1 MNLDEFKSS
10 WHERHD
16 LLGKE
21 RFDAAAA
28 DVVARTAK
36 LERAIVRRDLVE
48 AAAAVVVVVFFGVFL
63 WFVPVP
69 TLMIIGVVIIMLSVV
84 EIVAVMC
91 WTRHRDERPNNDAP
105 FLEFSRAE
113 LRRMERQ
120 IQLLKNVT
128 WWYSGPMMVGCGVMM
143 FGLLHSVPEL
153 PPLVFYGFLAA
164 FYACFLAATF
174 IIARIN
180 ARAVETNLIPVR
192 DELAQLVRALEEE

>member
-1 MNLDEFKSS
+1 VNLDDFKSD
-10 WHERHD
+10 WRVRHD
-16 LLGKE
+16 ALGKE

-48 AAAAVVVVVFFGVFL
+48 AAAAVVVLVFFGVFL

-69 TLMIIGVVIIMLSVV
+69 TLMMIGVVIIMLSAV
-84 EIVAVMC
+84 EIVAVMV
-91 WTRHRDERPNNDAP
+91 WTRHRDERPNHDAP
-105 FLEFSRAE
+105 LLEFYRAE
-113 LRRMERQ
+113 LRRVQRQ

-128 WWYSGPMMVGCGVMM
+128 WWYSGPMMVGCCVMM

-153 PPLVFYGFLAA
+153 PSLVFYGFLAA
-164 FYACFLAATF
+164 FFACFLAATF

-180 ARAVETNLIPVR
+180 ARAVEKNLVPVR
-192 DELAQLVRALEEE
+192 DELAELVRALDEE